1 MAPLNQNYTE
11 DINSQLDQ
19 AKINNSSIDSPLPI
33 NNFSINSPPPINNP
47 PIKNSE
53 QMPACAPSR
62 IGIIKINKNIN
73 DKLIKGGNKSTFKK

>member
-19 AKINNSSIDSPLPI
+19 AKINNSSID
-33 NNFSINSPPPINNP
+33 SPPPINNP